1 MRPATSATM
10 GKGAGKG
17 AQNPAMMALM
27 DIAAQNPLKISPAL
41 FPPSKDAS
49 FIAVAAPTA
58 RYARRHHV
66 RTIIS
71 KQLVNLTQSP
81 DPRRRRRDRLA
92 HVDLHADVV
101 RHLSFTIPQRRDEEA
116 VPEGFAVL
124 AVV

>member
-1 MRPATSATM
+1 M
-10 GKGAGKG
+10 
-17 AQNPAMMALM
+17 M

-58 RYARRHHV
+58 RNARRHPV

-101 RHLSFTIPQRRDEEA
+101 CHRSFA
-116 VPEGFAVL
+116 VP
-124 AVV
+124 

>member
-1 MRPATSATM
+1 M
-10 GKGAGKG
+10 
-17 AQNPAMMALM
+17 M

-58 RYARRHHV
+58 SSLAGTPSTRTIYARRHHV

-101 RHLSFTIPQRRDEEA
+101 RHLSFAIPQRRDEEA